1 MDEIL
6 ARSRELK
13 QAITDF
19 VLDAEGE
26 LAIALETFVAEQLSK
41 SQSKDRKQQDLAIDI
56 FLTQGRIGTKTPLE
70 LFIESEPEL
79 SQRDRQ
85 LILDWKRTF
94 TGLFAI
100 QQTLPDGF
108 KLMNWLT
115 AKLYLVKPNDPAV
128 LETMSRFKPGEIL
141 LTRIA
146 PITEEYWTLFSPY
159 VQLGSLGKPK
169 LAVAIGNFKQNHK
182 AELYGDAP
190 ELLEE
195 AWQSVDR
202 YHQDFLDFFGTDEF
216 TSSGYHLGKK
226 LSEFQ
231 DFLTQRRLDEAG
243 IDRSKTLA
251 ELAEEAGVSDEEL
264 AEMAEVMGMD
274 AEAAAKMMNNKA
286 AAKMA
291 TPHVELPPEFKK
303 IEKITVFAHPRWGQ
317 MLLPTYEQLV
327 QVLEA
332 EDWQSIKG
340 AEKLIR
346 KYLEEAEINAFVW
359 HRLVDRYP
367 TQLENV
373 LRTYLQRP
381 EFDLKQDL
389 DQLLQEYSKSLEPE
403 LPEIASV
410 PLHLHNLFQEA
421 LAEVSKTKAKEKSE
435 KKAASKGF
443 QRL

>member
-13 QAITDF
+13 QALTDF

-26 LAIALETFVAEQLSK
+26 LATAMESFVAEQLSK
-41 SQSKDRKQQDLAIDI
+41 SQSKDRKQQDLAVDI
-56 FLTQGRIGTKTPLE
+56 FLTRGQIGTKPPLE
-70 LFIESEPEL
+70 LFVEHEPEL
-79 SQRDRQ
+79 SERDRQ

-94 TGLFAI
+94 TGLFVI
-100 QQTLPDGF
+100 QQVLPDGF

-115 AKLYLVKPNDPAV
+115 AKLYVVKPNDPVVFEA
-128 LETMSRFKPGEIL
+128 LSRLKPGEIL

-146 PITEEYWTLFSPY
+146 PITDEYWTFFGPY

-195 AWQSVDR
+195 AWQSVER

-216 TSSGYHLGKK
+216 TSSGYQLSKK
-226 LSEFQ
+226 LTEFQ

-251 ELAEEAGVSDEEL
+251 ELAQEAGVSDEEI

-291 TPHVELPPEFKK
+291 TPQVELPPEFKK
-303 IEKITVFAHPRWGQ
+303 LEQITVLAHPRWGQ
-317 MLLPTYEQLV
+317 MLLSTYGQFVQL
-327 QVLEA
+327 LEA

-340 AEKLIR
+340 ADKLIR
-346 KYLEEAEINAFVW
+346 KYLEDAEINAFVW
-359 HRLVDRYP
+359 HQLVDRYP
-367 TQLENV
+367 TQLETI

-381 EFDLKQDL
+381 EFDIKQDL
-389 DQLLQEYSKSLEPE
+389 DSLLQEYRRPLEPE

-435 KKAASKGF
+435 KKPSKGF